1 MPTRQPRQ
9 TQLSTMASHGCSRP
23 ASAAKGC
30 ARDSSAL
37 SLWCALSTAHGTL
50 CSRGRV
56 AAAPWAQAA
65 RASPHAAAPSSA
77 QPPPPNGGENRARQW
92 RSCGRHSVLLQ
103 WRQPSA
109 PEVGHCGCLL
119 SSTGRQHGAQAA
131 KQPTH
136 PRLAAIV
143 SSHDRLISV
152 RQKPEKELSG
162 AVLNG
167 CARGARARAAPKIRH
182 AAAGAAR

>member
-1 MPTRQPRQ
+1 MKKCENEGFSVKKQRTLMPARQPRQ

-65 RASPHAAAPSSA
+65 RASPHAAAAQLA
-77 QPPPPNGGENRARQW
+77 QPPAPNGGENRETVAQLRAPQRPATVEAAKCARSGPLW
-92 RSCGRHSVLLQ
+92 LPSVLYRPPA
-103 WRQPSA
+103 WRA
-109 PEVGHCGCLL
+109 
-119 SSTGRQHGAQAA
+119 GR
-131 KQPTH
+131 KT
-136 PRLAAIV
+136 
-143 SSHDRLISV
+143 
-152 RQKPEKELSG
+152 
-162 AVLNG
+162 
-167 CARGARARAAPKIRH
+167 ARAPASRRH
-182 AAAGAAR
+182 RQLPRPSDLSQAKARKGIVRRR

>member
-1 MPTRQPRQ
+1 MKKQRTLMPTRQPRQ

-77 QPPPPNGGENRARQW
+77 QPRRPTAARTA
-92 RSCGRHSVLLQ
+92 R
-103 WRQPSA
+103 
-109 PEVGHCGCLL
+109 
-119 SSTGRQHGAQAA
+119 
-131 KQPTH
+131 
-136 PRLAAIV
+136 
-143 SSHDRLISV
+143 D
-152 RQKPEKELSG
+152 SG
-162 AVLNG
+162 
-167 CARGARARAAPKIRH
+167 
-182 AAAGAAR
+182 AAAGATASCYSGGSQVRQKWATVAAFCPLPATSMARRPQNSPRTRVSPPSSAATTV